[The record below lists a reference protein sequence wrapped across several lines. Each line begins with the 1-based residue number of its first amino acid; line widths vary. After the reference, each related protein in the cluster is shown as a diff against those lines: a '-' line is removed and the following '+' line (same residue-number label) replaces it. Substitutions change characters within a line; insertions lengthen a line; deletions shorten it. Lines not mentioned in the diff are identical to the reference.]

1 MEAVE
6 ELEEEACIMCCQVT
20 HAKATFL
27 LGTLSFFPVDKAFS
41 TGGFVNARPQECLAS
56 TVHDLND
63 ARRERHCLHCVG
75 NQAIQYRVDKD
86 QPALVVK

>member
-6 ELEEEACIMCCQVT
+6 ELEEEACILCCQVT

-41 TGGFVNARPQECLAS
+41 TGGFVSAKP
-56 TVHDLND
+56 
-63 ARRERHCLHCVG
+63 
-75 NQAIQYRVDKD
+75 
-86 QPALVVK
+86 